1 MRIIWNKVLLNV
13 AGKGEGWM
21 GKAYKF
27 EFDQEVKAKSIE
39 DKVHLAIRSAEHAF
53 GKPRV
58 RLSVRYGV
66 KKNKAIIHV
75 WNEIGEY
82 IVRVFVGFM
91 SEDVGDDGF
100 KFEPV
105 ETEL

>member
-1 MRIIWNKVLLNV
+1 M

>member
-1 MRIIWNKVLLNV
+1 MSKT
-13 AGKGEGWM
+13 
-21 GKAYKF
+21 YKF
-27 EFDQEVKAKSIE
+27 EFDKGIKAKLIE
-39 DKVHLAIRSAEHAF
+39 NKVHLAIRSAEHAF

-58 RLSVRYGV
+58 RLSVRYAV
-66 KKNKAIIHV
+66 RKNKAIIHV

-91 SEDVGDDGF
+91 GEEVGENGF

-105 ETEL
+105 NTEL